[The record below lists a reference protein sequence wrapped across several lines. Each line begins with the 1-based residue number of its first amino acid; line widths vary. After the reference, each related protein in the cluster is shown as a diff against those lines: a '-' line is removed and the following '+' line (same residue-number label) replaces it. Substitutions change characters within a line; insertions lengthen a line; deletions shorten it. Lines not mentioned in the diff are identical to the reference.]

1 MALGEVN
8 AQLCAAGMPFE
19 MDTVTIRGVPTRV
32 WKNAPASL
40 AALAAVGRSHGAAT
54 FLVYEDERVTFDAWH
69 RAVAALAAQL
79 LARGGGQ
86 G

>member
-40 AALAAVGRSHGAAT
+40 AALAAVGRSHG
-54 FLVYEDERVTFDAWH
+54 DR
-69 RAVAALAAQL
+69 RAHV
-79 LARGGGQ
+79 
-86 G
+86 